1 MLSRE
6 PQQRELSHWPGGVV
20 AMCFLGGTADGLLGK
35 DQMSFSCYIVT
46 AVART
51 SKPDPDNL
59 FILASLNCNKRK
71 QRAKQGKLRL
81 SEGWEGHAIG
91 QVDGVLFPLPF
102 LVGLTLP
109 PTITA
114 W

>member
-1 MLSRE
+1 
-6 PQQRELSHWPGGVV
+6 
-20 AMCFLGGTADGLLGK
+20 MCFLGGTTDGLLRK
-35 DQMSFSCYIVT
+35 DQMFFSCYVVT

-51 SKPDPDNL
+51 YKPDPDNL
-59 FILASLNCNKRK
+59 VILASLNCNKRK

-81 SEGWEGHAIG
+81 SEGWEGHPVC

-109 PTITA
+109 SPTSA
-114 W
+114 C